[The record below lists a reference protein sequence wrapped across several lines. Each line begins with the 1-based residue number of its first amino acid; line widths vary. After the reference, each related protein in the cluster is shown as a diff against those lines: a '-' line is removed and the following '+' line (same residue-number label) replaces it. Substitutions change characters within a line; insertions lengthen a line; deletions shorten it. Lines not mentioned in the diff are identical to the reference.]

1 MRFISEQRFNDEDLV
16 WGAITEA
23 DLIIDPELFKHAYHK
38 IVDADGVVYTGII
51 KEDGRVDDGYTTW
64 DSLDTYKRFDQ
75 PAKVIADK
83 NSGRHRETLYWNRDT
98 NQFFVEYSHKNV
110 CEVSIW
116 SVPAEHIADWFITLG
131 EQEVIALPETDHLVI
146 SLPRKLQQDI
156 AKVSYAER
164 ISERD
169 WIARRLGEC
178 VSDERSP
185 ASLVKQEDYT
195 GVDKTRVAEIL
206 ARILSKTADRENG
219 ENRQTFGETETQA
232 TTASQPEAA

>member
-1 MRFISEQRFNDEDLV
+1 MRFVSEQRFNDEDLV

-23 DLIIDPELFKHAYHK
+23 DLIIDPELFKHAYYK

-64 DSLDTYKRFDQ
+64 DSLDTYERFDQ
-75 PAKVIADK
+75 PAKAVADTQA
-83 NSGRHRETLYWNRDT
+83 GYIRETLYWNRDT

-110 CEVSIW
+110 CEVWIW
-116 SVPAEHIADWFITLG
+116 SVPAEDIAGWFITLG
-131 EQEVIALPETDHLVI
+131 ERDVIALPETDHLVI

-156 AKVSYAER
+156 AKVAYAER

-185 ASLVKQEDYT
+185 ASLAKQEDYT

-232 TTASQPEAA
+232 TTASQAEVP

>member
-1 MRFISEQRFNDEDLV
+1 MRFISEQRFNDENLV
-16 WGAITEA
+16 WQDAITEA
-23 DLIIDPELFKHAYHK
+23 DRIIDPELFKHAYYK

-51 KEDGRVDDGYTTW
+51 KEDGRVDDGY
-64 DSLDTYKRFDQ
+64 
-75 PAKVIADK
+75 
-83 NSGRHRETLYWNRDT
+83 RDT
-98 NQFFVEYSHKNV
+98 NEFFVEYSHKNV
-110 CEVSIW
+110 CEVCIW

-131 EQEVIALPETDHLVI
+131 EREVIALPETDHLVI

-156 AKVSYAER
+156 AKVAYAER

-185 ASLVKQEDYT
+185 ASLAKQEDYT

-232 TTASQPEAA
+232 TTASQAEVP

>member
-83 NSGRHRETLYWNRDT
+83 HSGRHRETL
-98 NQFFVEYSHKNV
+98 
-110 CEVSIW
+110 
-116 SVPAEHIADWFITLG
+116 
-131 EQEVIALPETDHLVI
+131 
-146 SLPRKLQQDI
+146 
-156 AKVSYAER
+156 
-164 ISERD
+164 
-169 WIARRLGEC
+169 
-178 VSDERSP
+178 
-185 ASLVKQEDYT
+185 
-195 GVDKTRVAEIL
+195 
-206 ARILSKTADRENG
+206 
-219 ENRQTFGETETQA
+219 
-232 TTASQPEAA
+232 